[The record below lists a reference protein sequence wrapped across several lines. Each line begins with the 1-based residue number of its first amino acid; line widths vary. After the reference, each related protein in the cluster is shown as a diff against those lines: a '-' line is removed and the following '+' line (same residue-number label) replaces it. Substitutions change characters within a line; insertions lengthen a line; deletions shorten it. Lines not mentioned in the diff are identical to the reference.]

1 MRSRIFVF
9 ILVFQS
15 LLILLHWFVCQT
27 WIYFQGLTDGPTILA
42 LRLVM
47 LLLSLT
53 FVAASLLAWRSFS
66 APVRLFY
73 KISAVWLG
81 ALSFFF
87 VAACF
92 SWIAYAIALLAE
104 HVEKDVLADVLFGMA
119 LLAAVAAIINASLVR
134 VTRIAVNLPGLP
146 ESWRGRVAALVSDTH
161 LGHVNNLRFMR
172 QIILKLNQLRPDIVL
187 ITGDMYDGT
196 TAPLDHLAEPWK
208 ELSAPHGAYF
218 ITGNHEEF
226 TDRRKYVDAV
236 ARSGVR
242 VLNNEKVEIDGLQ
255 LVGVH
260 YREAN
265 DPARFP
271 AILQSIAIDTARASI
286 LLSHAPHALNVAEA
300 AGISLQLSGHT
311 HGGQFWPFTWITR
324 RIYRAYVHGLNRF
337 GKMLVFTTWG
347 AGTWGPPLRLGTNP
361 EIVLIQFEQQ
371 QS

>member
-1 MRSRIFVF
+1 MRSRFFLF
-9 ILVFQS
+9 ILVFQT

-27 WIYFQGLTDGPTILA
+27 WITFQRLTDSHSILA

-47 LLLSLT
+47 MLLSLT

-81 ALSFFF
+81 ALSFFVLASF
-87 VAACF
+87 L
-92 SWIAYAIALLAE
+92 SWIVYAATILGVHVSRHVIAG
-104 HVEKDVLADVLFGMA
+104 VLFGLA
-119 LLAAVAAIINASLVR
+119 LLAAVAATVNASLVR
-134 VTRIAVNLPGLP
+134 VTRLTVNLPGLP
-146 ESWRGRVAALVSDTH
+146 QTWRGRVAALVSDAH
-161 LGHVNNLRFMR
+161 LGHIHNLRFMR
-172 QIILKLNQLRPDIVL
+172 RIVLKLNQLRPDIVL

-196 TAPLDHLAEPWK
+196 AAPLEHLAEPWK
-208 ELSAPHGAYF
+208 ELSAPRGAYF

-226 TDRRKYVDAV
+226 TDRRKYLDAV
-236 ARSGVR
+236 TRSGVH
-242 VLNNEKVEIDGLQ
+242 VLNNEKVEIEGLQ
-255 LVGVH
+255 LIGVH

-271 AILQSIAIDTARASI
+271 AILQSVAIDPARTSI

-324 RIYRAYVHGLNRF
+324 RIYRSYVHGLNRF

-361 EIVLIQFEQQ
+361 EIVLIQFE
-371 QS
+371 

>member
-1 MRSRIFVF
+1 MRSRFLLF

-27 WIYFQGLTDGPTILA
+27 WITFQQLTDSHTILA
-42 LRLVM
+42 LRLAL

-53 FVAASLLAWRSFS
+53 FVTASLLAWRSFS

-81 ALSFFF
+81 ALSFF
-87 VAACF
+87 VLASIL
-92 SWIAYAIALLAE
+92 SWILYAGAILAV
-104 HVEKDVLADVLFGMA
+104 HVSQHVIADVLFGLA
-119 LLAAVAAIINASLVR
+119 LLAAVVAIVNADRVR
-134 VTRIAVNLPGLP
+134 ITRLTVNVPGLP
-146 ESWRGRVAALVSDTH
+146 EAWRGRVAALVSDTH

-172 QIILKLNQLRPDIVL
+172 QIVLKLNQLRPDIVL

-196 TAPLDHLAEPWK
+196 AAPLDRLAEPWK

-226 TDRRKYVDAV
+226 TDRRKYLDAV
-236 ARSGVR
+236 ARSGVH

-271 AILQSIAIDTARASI
+271 AILQSIALDHTRPSI

-311 HGGQFWPFTWITR
+311 HGGQFWPFTRITR
-324 RIYRAYVHGLNRF
+324 RIYGAYVHGLNRF

-361 EIVLIQFEQQ
+361 EIVLIQFE
-371 QS
+371 

>member
-15 LLILLHWFVCQT
+15 LLTLLHWFVCQT
-27 WIYFQGLTDGPTILA
+27 WIYFQQITDNRVIFT
-42 LRLVM
+42 LRLVL

-53 FVAASLLAWRSFS
+53 FVAASLLAWRTFA

-81 ALSFFF
+81 ALSFF
-87 VAACF
+87 VIASCLT
-92 SWIAYAIALLAE
+92 WIAYVIALLAV
-104 HVEKDVLADVLFGMA
+104 HVEEPVLADVLFGMA
-119 LLAAVAAIINASLVR
+119 LLAAVAAIVNANLLR
-134 VTRIAVNLPGLP
+134 TTRLTVNLPGLP
-146 ESWRGRVAALVSDTH
+146 EAWRGRMAALVSDTH
-161 LGHVNNLRFMR
+161 LGHVHNLRFMR
-172 QIILKLNQLRPDIVL
+172 QIVLKLNQLGPNIVF

-196 TAPLDHLAEPWK
+196 AAPLDHLAEPWK

-218 ITGNHEEF
+218 ITGNHEGF
-226 TDRRKYVDAV
+226 TDRRKYLDAV
-236 ARSGVR
+236 SRSGVH

-255 LVGVH
+255 LIGVH
-260 YREAN
+260 WREAN
-265 DPARFP
+265 DRERFP
-271 AILQSIAIDTARASI
+271 AILQSMAIDPARASI

-361 EIVLIQFEQQ
+361 EVVLIRFE
-371 QS
+371 

>member
-1 MRSRIFVF
+1 VRSRIFAF

-15 LLILLHWFVCQT
+15 LLTLLHWFVCQT
-27 WIYFQGLTDGPTILA
+27 WIFFQQITDSHTILA
-42 LRLVM
+42 LRLAM
-47 LLLSLT
+47 TLLSLI
-53 FVAASLLAWRSFS
+53 FVAASLLAWQSYS
-66 APVRLFY
+66 APVRVFY
-73 KISAVWLG
+73 QISAVWLG
-81 ALSFFF
+81 VFSWF
-87 VAACF
+87 VIASCF
-92 SWIAYAIALLAE
+92 TWIAYVVALLAV
-104 HVEKDVLADVLFGMA
+104 HVEKPVLADALFGLA
-119 LLAAVAAIINASLVR
+119 LLATIAAIVNANLVR
-134 VTRIAVNLPGLP
+134 VTRLTVNLPGLP
-146 ESWRGRVAALVSDTH
+146 QAWRGRVAALVSDTH

-172 QIILKLNQLRPDIVL
+172 QIVLKLNQLRPDIVL

-196 TAPLDHLAEPWK
+196 AAPLERLAEPWK
-208 ELSAPHGAYF
+208 ELSVPHGAYF

-226 TDRRKYVDAV
+226 TDRRKYLDAV
-236 ARSGVR
+236 TRSGVH

-255 LVGVH
+255 LIGVH

-271 AILQSIAIDTARASI
+271 AILQSVAIDPARASI

-324 RIYRAYVHGLNRF
+324 RIYGAYVHGLNRF

-361 EIVLIQFEQQ
+361 EIVLIQFE
-371 QS
+371 

>member
-15 LLILLHWFVCQT
+15 LLILLHWFVCET
-27 WIYFQGLTDGPTILA
+27 WIYFQQITDSGARLDLRLA
-42 LRLVM
+42 L

-53 FVAASLLAWRSFS
+53 FVAASLLAWRSF
-66 APVRLFY
+66 AWPVRLFY

-81 ALSFFF
+81 AFSFF
-87 VAACF
+87 VLAACF
-92 SWIAYAIALLAE
+92 TWIAYIIALLAE
-104 HVEKDVLADVLFGMA
+104 HVEKAVLADVLFGLA
-119 LLAAVAAIINASLVR
+119 LLAAVAAIINASVVR
-134 VTRIAVNLPGLP
+134 ITRLTVNLPGLP
-146 ESWRGRVAALVSDTH
+146 ENWRGRTAALVSDTH
-161 LGHVNNLRFMR
+161 LGHVHDVPFMR
-172 QIILKLNQLRPDIVL
+172 EIVRKLNQLRPDVVF

-196 TAPLDHLAEPWK
+196 DGPIELLAEPWK
-208 ELSAPHGAYF
+208 ELTAPHGAYF

-226 TDRRKYVDAV
+226 ADRRKYLDAV
-236 ARSGVR
+236 TRSGVH
-242 VLNNEKVEIDGLQ
+242 VLNNEKIEIEGLQ

-271 AILQSIAIDTARASI
+271 VILQSAAIDPARASI

-311 HGGQFWPFTWITR
+311 HGGQFAPFTWITR
-324 RIYRAYVHGLNRF
+324 RIYGAYVHGINRF

-347 AGTWGPPLRLGTNP
+347 TGTWGPPLRLGTNP
-361 EIVLIQFEQQ
+361 EIVLIQFE
-371 QS
+371 